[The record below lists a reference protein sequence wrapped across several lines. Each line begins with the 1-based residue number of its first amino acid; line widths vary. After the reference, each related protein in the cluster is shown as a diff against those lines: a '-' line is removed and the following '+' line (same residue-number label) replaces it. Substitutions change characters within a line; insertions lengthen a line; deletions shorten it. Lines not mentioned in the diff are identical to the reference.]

1 MFVSAMINYARILN
15 SFSEFKTPKVTL
27 FTVIYGQVKLFETS
41 KSWKISRKLIF
52 KIWKFK
58 KTGKFP
64 ENSEKFWD
72 RGIISKK
79 KIPADVDSIDN
90 IPFGFKIYKAKIQ
103 LRSKQCEYIL

>member
-27 FTVIYGQVKLFETS
+27 FTVIYGQVELFETS
-41 KSWKISRKLIF
+41 KL
-52 KIWKFK
+52 WKFK
-58 KTGKFP
+58 KTGKFS

-79 KIPADVDSIDN
+79 KIPADVDSINN